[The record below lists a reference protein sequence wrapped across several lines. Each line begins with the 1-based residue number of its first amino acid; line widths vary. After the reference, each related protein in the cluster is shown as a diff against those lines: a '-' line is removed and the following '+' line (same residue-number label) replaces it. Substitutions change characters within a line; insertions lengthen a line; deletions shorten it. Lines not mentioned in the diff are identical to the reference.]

1 MNFASDNWSGVA
13 PQINQ
18 SLIDNSTGSAAAYG
32 NGDLDNKVKARFCEI
47 FEKEV
52 AVFFV
57 GTGTIANSLA
67 MASAAKPGGMALCHT
82 EAHMIED
89 ECGAPELFS
98 GGGRLIGV
106 DGDFGKI
113 DPTDLKNKLERF
125 NPDFVHYGQSTI
137 VSLTQASEVGTVYS
151 LDEID
156 AISQL
161 TKAHNLPLH
170 MDGSRFANALV
181 HLDVTPAQ
189 MTWERGVDILSFG
202 GTKNGCWCAEAIILF
217 DLERAEQMAY
227 IHKRAGQLYSKTRFI
242 TAQYDAYLKD
252 DLWLKLASHANQM
265 ANRLRTGI
273 EQSSKGRLGWPTQSN
288 EVFCIMDEGSAQ
300 KLRDGGASFYPWT
313 VPESA
318 IEKPTPN
325 EDMFRFVTSFATTG
339 DEIDQVLAIL
349 K

>member
-18 SLIDNSTGSAAAYG
+18 SLIDNSTGPSTAYG
-32 NGDLDNKVKARFCEI
+32 NGELDNKVKARFSDI

-67 MASAAKPGGMALCHT
+67 MASAAKPGGMALCHR

-89 ECGAPELFS
+89 ECGAPEFFS
-98 GGGRLIGV
+98 GGRLVGV
-106 DGDFGKI
+106 NGDFGKI
-113 DPTDLKNKLERF
+113 DPADLKHKLERF
-125 NPDFVHYGQSTI
+125 NPDFVHYGQSSI

-156 AISQL
+156 TISQL

-189 MTWERGVDILSFG
+189 MTWKRGVDILSFG
-202 GTKNGCWCAEAIILF
+202 GTKNG
-217 DLERAEQMAY
+217 
-227 IHKRAGQLYSKTRFI
+227 
-242 TAQYDAYLKD
+242 
-252 DLWLKLASHANQM
+252 
-265 ANRLRTGI
+265 
-273 EQSSKGRLGWPTQSN
+273 
-288 EVFCIMDEGSAQ
+288 
-300 KLRDGGASFYPWT
+300 
-313 VPESA
+313 
-318 IEKPTPN
+318 
-325 EDMFRFVTSFATTG
+325 
-339 DEIDQVLAIL
+339 
-349 K
+349 

>member
-18 SLIDNSTGSAAAYG
+18 SLIDYSSGPAAAYG
-32 NGDLDNKVKARFCEI
+32 NGELDNKVKARFSEI

-67 MASAAKPGGMALCHT
+67 MASAAKPGGMALCHR

-89 ECGAPELFS
+89 ECGAPEFFS
-98 GGGRLIGV
+98 GGRLVGV

-113 DPTDLKNKLERF
+113 DPTDLKTKLERF

-156 AISQL
+156 TISQL

-181 HLDVTPAQ
+181 HLDTTPAQ
-189 MTWERGVDILSFG
+189 MTWKRGVDILSFG

-227 IHKRAGQLYSKTRFI
+227 THKRAGQLYSKTRFI

-252 DLWLKLASHANQM
+252 DLWLKLAGHANSM
-265 ANRLRTGI
+265 ANKLRNGI
-273 EQSSKGRLGWPTQSN
+273 EQSSKGRLGWPSQSN
-288 EVFCIMDEGSAQ
+288 EVFCIMDDDSAQ
-300 KLRDGGASFYPWT
+300 KLRDGGASFYPWM

-318 IEKPTPN
+318 IEKPAVN
-325 EDMFRFVTSFATTG
+325 EGMFRFVTSFATTE
-339 DEIDQVLAIL
+339 DEIGQVLAIL